1 VGYPEGRKAK
11 ERRPAVPVAK
21 LIDYLDENGVKYVV
35 LRHSQAFTAQEVAA
49 AAHVPGGELAKTVM
63 VKLDGKMAMAV
74 VPASRHV
81 VFERLQE
88 ASGAG
93 EVELAGE
100 DEFQALFPSCELGA
114 VPPFGNLWEMPV
126 WMDESLSDDPE
137 IAFSAG
143 THTELVR
150 LSREDYERLVRPEV
164 AAFAAKT

>member
-1 VGYPEGRKAK
+1 M
-11 ERRPAVPVAK
+11 PVAK
-21 LIDYLDENGVKYVV
+21 LIDYLDANGVKYVV

-63 VKLDGKMAMAV
+63 VKLDGKLAMAV
-74 VPASRHV
+74 LPASRHV
-81 VFERLQE
+81 VFDRLQA

-93 EVELAGE
+93 EVALAGE

-150 LSREDYERLVRPEV
+150 LSREDYERLVHPQV
-164 AAFAAKT
+164 AAFAAKG